1 MALKIVERNPRLPH
15 QIQLVF
21 VANKVHVTCNCRRTG
36 DTIGEAPTVEEA
48 WKLYNNPLM
57 HRNR

>member
-1 MALKIVERNPRLPH
+1 MALKVVERNPRLPH

-21 VANKVHVTCNCRRTG
+21 VVNKVYVTCNCRRKG
-36 DTIGEAPTVEEA
+36 DEMGPAPTVEEA

-57 HRNR
+57 HKKR